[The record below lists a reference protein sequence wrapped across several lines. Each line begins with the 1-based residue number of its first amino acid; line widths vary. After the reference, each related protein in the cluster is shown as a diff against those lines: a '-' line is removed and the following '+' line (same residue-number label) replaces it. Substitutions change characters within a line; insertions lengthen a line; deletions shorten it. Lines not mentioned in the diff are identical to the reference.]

1 VFPWI
6 NNDIRYTETFMPTK
20 FIFTAGNSGTRNFL
34 INSLEAAYQ
43 QSGKTVY
50 VKDFANNHNN
60 NIPTTRVARYQ
71 ESTFEELEFHVNDF
85 MEVSGTEFDV
95 VIFSGWR
102 IKMFIDQL
110 YAQYRDKATFIFV
123 KENAAFG
130 AIDATIKQSSWNINV
145 PAELEIKNT
154 IDATVSTFYVD
165 NVANE
170 LWASIALNPTMELSP
185 LRIKTEP
192 GPHMYA
198 ILGQGLE

>member
-1 VFPWI
+1 
-6 NNDIRYTETFMPTK
+6 MPTK

-50 VKDFANNHNN
+50 VKEFANNHNN

-95 VIFSGWR
+95 VIFSGYR
-102 IKMFIDQL
+102 IKMFIDQIYAL
-110 YAQYRDKATFIFV
+110 YLNHASFIFV

-130 AIDATIKQSSWNINV
+130 AIDSAITQSHWNTNV
-145 PAELEIKNT
+145 SAELEIKNT
-154 IDATVSTFYVD
+154 IDAKMSTFYVD
-165 NVANE
+165 TIADN
-170 LWASIALNPTMELSP
+170 LWASMALNPTIELSP
-185 LRIKTEP
+185 VRIKTEP

>member
-1 VFPWI
+1 MFLWI

-34 INSLEAAYQ
+34 ISSLEAAYQ

-71 ESTFEELEFHVNDF
+71 DSTFEELEFQVNDF
-85 MEVSGTEFDV
+85 MEVSGIEFDV

-102 IKMFIDQL
+102 IKMFIDQV
-110 YAQYRDKATFIFV
+110 YAQYRNSATFIFV

-130 AIDATIKQSSWNINV
+130 AIDPNVTQVAWNINI
-145 PAELEIKNT
+145 PAELEIKNA
-154 IDATVSTFYVD
+154 IDATVSSFYVD
-165 NVANE
+165 TIADN
-170 LWASIALNPTMELSP
+170 LWAPMALNPTIELSP
-185 LRIKTEP
+185 VRIRTES

-198 ILGQGLE
+198 ILGQDLE

>member
-1 VFPWI
+1 MFPWI

>member
-1 VFPWI
+1 
-6 NNDIRYTETFMPTK
+6 MPTK

-50 VKDFANNHNN
+50 VKEFANNHNN

-71 ESTFEELEFHVNDF
+71 NSTFEELEFHINDF
-85 MEVSGTEFDV
+85 MEVAGTEFDV

-110 YAQYRDKATFIFV
+110 YDLYLDRASFAFV
-123 KENAAFG
+123 KENSAFG
-130 AIDATIKQSSWNINV
+130 AIDAEIKQSSWNINV
-145 PAELEIKNT
+145 PVELEIKNT
-154 IDATVSTFYVD
+154 IDAKMSTFYVD
-165 NVANE
+165 NIPDN
-170 LWASIALNPTMELSP
+170 LWASMALNPTIELSP
-185 LRIKTEP
+185 LRIKTES
-192 GPHMYA
+192 GPHMYV

>member
-1 VFPWI
+1 
-6 NNDIRYTETFMPTK
+6 MPTK

-50 VKDFANNHNN
+50 VKDFANNHTN

-170 LWASIALNPTMELSP
+170 LWASMALKPTMELSP

>member
-1 VFPWI
+1 
-6 NNDIRYTETFMPTK
+6 MPTK

-50 VKDFANNHNN
+50 VKEFANNSNN

-71 ESTFEELEFHVNDF
+71 DSTFEELEFHVNDF
-85 MEVSGTEFDV
+85 MEISGTEFDV

-102 IKMFIDQL
+102 IKMFIDSV
-110 YAQYRDKATFIFV
+110 YANYRNSATFIFV

-130 AIDATIKQSSWNINV
+130 AIDPNITQTPWNINI

-154 IDATVSTFYVD
+154 IDATVSSFYVD
-165 NVANE
+165 NIADN
-170 LWASIALNPTMELSP
+170 LWAPMALNPTVELTP
-185 LRIKTEP
+185 IRIKTES